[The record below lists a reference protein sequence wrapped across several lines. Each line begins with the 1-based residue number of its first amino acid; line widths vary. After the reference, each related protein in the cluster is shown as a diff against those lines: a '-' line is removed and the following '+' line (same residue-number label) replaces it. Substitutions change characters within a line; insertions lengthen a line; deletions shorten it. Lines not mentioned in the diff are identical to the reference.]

1 MHYVDVLYSIS
12 ADGFYVGETADLQ
25 LRLSM
30 HNDHLF
36 KGAVT
41 AKASDWSV
49 LMSFRTD
56 NRQQAIIV
64 EKYIK
69 SMKSR
74 KFLQRLSSDPIY
86 ARNFCDIV
94 LHKFKIVLVL

>member
-1 MHYVDVLYSIS
+1 MHYVYVLYSAS
-12 ADGFYVGETADLQ
+12 TDGFYVGETADLQ

-49 LMSFRTD
+49 QISFRTE

-64 EKYIK
+64 EKYIPRKK
-69 SMKSR
+69 SHKYSQCSLPKSNEIQK
-74 KFLQRLSSDPIY
+74 KFCTFS
-86 ARNFCDIV
+86 NF
-94 LHKFKIVLVL
+94 